1 MRVAGIDELTTA
13 AAGRRLAWE
22 TGDDAAWRESLR
34 AHLAAAGSV
43 LRRSLLDR
51 VLRWHGAEGAEARER
66 LDALL
71 DGLDAVGDAWV
82 GDGGTV
88 GATPPRAARIRGSST
103 VLLVGSA
110 PTTAFSA
117 ALRDEV
123 VRGGRIRRATLSGHD
138 AEALDAAMSS
148 LGGRV
153 VDADVWAGLDR
164 APASLD
170 AWRDE
175 LSARRGEDAM
185 PEGEAEVFVSA
196 PRSRWRR
203 DAALEGAPRLE
214 RFRQPGGW
222 FRFVWRGAEGAVALT
237 ADEATRTALALES
250 EAGHARRVVAEASGE
265 GTVAFAVPGWI
276 PRAEYRYLLGSCD
289 RLGDGEG
296 ASRYTAARDVWPTLA
311 TMLRDRLGM
320 TVDEALDGA
329 RGT

>member
-1 MRVAGIDELTTA
+1 MRVAGIDEPHNASA
-13 AAGRRLAWE
+13 ALGLPGEA
-22 TGDDAAWRESLR
+22 GDDDAWREALR
-34 AHLAAAGSV
+34 AHLAAAGTV
-43 LRRSLLDR
+43 LRRTLLDR
-51 VLRWHGAEGAEARER
+51 VLRWHDADGPEARER

-82 GDGGTV
+82 GDGGLV
-88 GATPPRAARIRGSST
+88 GATPPRAARIRGSTT
-103 VLLVGSA
+103 VILLGSA
-110 PTTAFSA
+110 PTAAFRE

-123 VRGGRIRRATLSGHD
+123 IRGGRVRRATLSRHD
-138 AEALDAAMSS
+138 AEGLGEAMRG

-153 VDADVWAGLDR
+153 IDADVWAGLDR
-164 APASLD
+164 VPPSLA

-175 LSARRGEDAM
+175 LSARRGGSAM
-185 PEGEAEVFVSA
+185 PEGEAEVFVPA

-203 DAALEGAPRLE
+203 EEAPDGAPRLE

-237 ADEATRTALALES
+237 TDEAMRTALALER

-289 RLGDGEG
+289 RAGDGDG
-296 ASRYTAARDVWPTLA
+296 ATRYVTARDVWPTLA
-311 TMLRDRLGM
+311 AMLRERLGM
-320 TVDEALDGA
+320 AVDES
-329 RGT
+329 RVT